1 MTLSPLAARI
11 MAWGLLANVCWALT
25 AFVAFPL
32 VGQISRDKD
41 AISTSR
47 DLLARYQRLQID
59 IPAIQAE
66 LQQLRTKKE
75 SSRYFLS
82 SASPA
87 LAAAELQNTLR
98 ELVSKSGA
106 TMRSSKSA
114 RTTVEN
120 GFDSIG
126 LELELTASTPELVAL
141 LRAIARAEPVI
152 LIERLLAQVPESGMP
167 ALASDRQPAIS
178 VSLRLVSY
186 GRRPQESV
194 KS

>member
-11 MAWGLLANVCWALT
+11 IAWGLLANICWALT

-47 DLLARYQRLQID
+47 DLLARYQRLQTD
-59 IPAIQAE
+59 MPAIQAE
-66 LQQLRTKKE
+66 LQQLKTKKE

-82 SASPA
+82 LASPA

-106 TMRSSKSA
+106 TMKSSKSV
-114 RTTVEN
+114 RTTVES
-120 GFDSIG
+120 GFQSIG
-126 LELELTASTPELVAL
+126 IELELTASTPELVAL

-152 LIERLLAQVPESGMP
+152 LIERLLAQVPESGTP
-167 ALASDRQPAIS
+167 ALALDGQPAVS